1 MTNMLYLAIYGLL
14 FLSGCFM
21 LPAWLGI
28 MRRAN
33 AEGDREFRMVAG
45 ALALN
50 SAGTTIAFGSRLLY
64 GFETGN
70 WTSLGGIL
78 GGVIFFGLVMIE
90 ASKVALMTVRRGHG
104 HGTLWRWYAGLSV
117 AWTLFALGWVFLA

>member
-1 MTNMLYLAIYGLL
+1 MTNGLYLALYGLL

-28 MRRAN
+28 MGRAK
-33 AEGDREFRMVAG
+33 AQGDGEFRTVAG

-50 SAGTTIAFGSRLLY
+50 SGGTAIVFGFRLLF

-70 WTSLGGIL
+70 WTSVGGIIGGIIL
-78 GGVIFFGLVMIE
+78 GGLVMIE

-117 AWTLFALGWVFLA
+117 AWTLFALGWIFWR